1 MGLFDKLFK
10 KTEVKCKVCDEI
22 IHSDFLANQPPSAL
36 RNYTCSSCKQI
47 SAIER
52 DVILA
57 TKPVLDNPI
66 YDSEDFSYNLAKL
79 MEKIVNLNGERLL
92 AQWAKEMSKSLTNY
106 TQGPRAINGIEIY
119 CKYYFFLEKFNKSSP
134 EIDEESLFTKFIKDR
149 VFRERLVLFF
159 PSSTEFIHEKI
170 IEAVGKELIENKNYA
185 TKEVRRLKSRLENF
199 NKKIKNKK
207 QGLWVTYYENGNL
220 NGLSDSQKRD
230 LLKHSIKPKFQELV
244 PAVIFFEGAYKDDKQ
259 EGLWKF
265 YHKNGQLAL
274 SGEMINGKEDG
285 LWKSYPENGRSY
297 SQREYVD
304 GQYVNY
310 KEYFENGN
318 LKTEFHYKNGERHG
332 KNNEYY
338 EDGSKNIISNYNEG
352 ELHGLREQ
360 YYPSG
365 NIETK
370 TTYNNGIQYAH
381 IYLSEDGDVID
392 SVTDVSL

>member
-1 MGLFDKLFK
+1 MSKKTKTMGIFDKLFK
-10 KTEVKCKVCDEI
+10 KTEVNKCEICGEI
-22 IHSDFLANQPPSAL
+22 IHSDFL
-36 RNYTCSSCKQI
+36 TCSSCKKT
-47 SAIER
+47 S
-52 DVILA
+52 V
-57 TKPVLDNPI
+57 TKPVLN
-66 YDSEDFSYNLAKL
+66 NL
-79 MEKIVNLNGERLL
+79 
-92 AQWAKEMSKSLTNY
+92 
-106 TQGPRAINGIEIY
+106 
-119 CKYYFFLEKFNKSSP
+119 
-134 EIDEESLFTKFIKDR
+134 EESLETRFIEDK
-149 VFRERLVLFF
+149 VFRERLALFF
-159 PSSTEFIHEKI
+159 PEGTEYIHDEI
-170 IEAVGKELIENKNYA
+170 IRAVGKELITNGNFEN
-185 TKEVRRLKSRLENF
+185 T
-199 NKKIKNKK
+199 NKIIKNKK
-207 QGLWVTYYENGNL
+207 QGLWVTYYSNGNHDEL
-220 NGLSDSQKRD
+220 PTEMLD
-230 LLKHSIKPKFQELV
+230 LIEFNRNRETRQELV

-274 SGEMINGKEDG
+274 AGEMINGKEDG